1 MKLKRVTA
9 FLLAAQM
16 LFVTACSEG
25 TVTEDTSAPA
35 GETSASAGET
45 APAETEEELSDL
57 E

>member
-45 APAETEEELSDL
+45 APA
-57 E
+57 